1 MEVAGMTSCRILGA
15 SNTVEIK
22 VADTI
27 DLRDLRVEK
36 LVVTEGMKVYPD
48 SAACLDIAHFP
59 DTGFVSAD
67 SLPAG
72 MDTRMNFLNPVKFR
86 LSLYQDYEWTVNVS
100 RDIVR
105 KIKIKN
111 QVGSALVDDYTKNVI
126 VYVDSTEQP
135 SLRNIEIEELQLG
148 SSIAQTTPDPSKVVD
163 FTRPRVFYVTAFD
176 ETEEWTLSVQYP
188 NANVQLTQLSAWT
201 RRAYVSGSISK
212 GEVEAEYRKVG
223 ETTWESVLSNEIS
236 YEEEDFLIMMTHL
249 TPGTDYE
256 YRLTMNG
263 TVGEIL
269 TFTTDTIMQVP
280 NLGFDDWVMK
290 TKRLGIRMRHW
301 TMPTISGIPVTRG
314 PVSLVVTRLHLK
326 RVMW

>member
-1 MEVAGMTSCRILGA
+1 MKRKSIFLTFGLLVLSWIGCVENDLPYPTIVGQITEMEVAGMTSCRILGA

-86 LSLYQDYEWTVNVS
+86 LSLYQDYDWTVNVS

-111 QVGSALVDDYTKNVI
+111 QVGSALIDDYTKNVI

-148 SSIAQTTPDPSKVVD
+148 TKPLRINTITGTKTPINRRVEPCTLRKQSTAINISMPQKTASRKILVKSSDSFTSAMPAPRSAIPS
-163 FTRPRVFYVTAFD
+163 
-176 ETEEWTLSVQYP
+176 
-188 NANVQLTQLSAWT
+188 
-201 RRAYVSGSISK
+201 
-212 GEVEAEYRKVG
+212 
-223 ETTWESVLSNEIS
+223 
-236 YEEEDFLIMMTHL
+236 
-249 TPGTDYE
+249 
-256 YRLTMNG
+256 
-263 TVGEIL
+263 
-269 TFTTDTIMQVP
+269 
-280 NLGFDDWVMK
+280 
-290 TKRLGIRMRHW
+290 
-301 TMPTISGIPVTRG
+301 
-314 PVSLVVTRLHLK
+314 
-326 RVMW
+326 

>member
-1 MEVAGMTSCRILGA
+1 MKRKSIFLTFGLLVLSWIGCVENDLPYPTIVGQITEMEVAGMTSCRILGA

-72 MDTRMNFLNPVKFR
+72 MDTRMNFLIPVKFC

-201 RRAYVSGSISK
+201 RRAYVSG
-212 GEVEAEYRKVG
+212 
-223 ETTWESVLSNEIS
+223 
-236 YEEEDFLIMMTHL
+236 
-249 TPGTDYE
+249 
-256 YRLTMNG
+256 
-263 TVGEIL
+263 
-269 TFTTDTIMQVP
+269 
-280 NLGFDDWVMK
+280 
-290 TKRLGIRMRHW
+290 
-301 TMPTISGIPVTRG
+301 
-314 PVSLVVTRLHLK
+314 
-326 RVMW
+326 

>member
-1 MEVAGMTSCRILGA
+1 MKRKSIFLTFGLLVLSWIGCVENDLPYPTIVGQITEMEVAGMTSCRILGA
-15 SNTVEIK
+15 SNMVEIK

-67 SLPAG
+67 SLPAS

-86 LSLYQDYEWTVNVS
+86 LSLYQDYDWTVNVS

-111 QVGSALVDDYTKNVI
+111 QVGSALIDDYTKNVI

-148 SSIAQTTPDPSKVVD
+148 SSIAQTTPDPSKWLILPVH
-163 FTRPRVFYVTAFD
+163 VF
-176 ETEEWTLSVQYP
+176 S
-188 NANVQLTQLSAWT
+188 
-201 RRAYVSGSISK
+201 
-212 GEVEAEYRKVG
+212 
-223 ETTWESVLSNEIS
+223 
-236 YEEEDFLIMMTHL
+236 M
-249 TPGTDYE
+249 
-256 YRLTMNG
+256 
-263 TVGEIL
+263 
-269 TFTTDTIMQVP
+269 
-280 NLGFDDWVMK
+280 
-290 TKRLGIRMRHW
+290 
-301 TMPTISGIPVTRG
+301 
-314 PVSLVVTRLHLK
+314 
-326 RVMW
+326 